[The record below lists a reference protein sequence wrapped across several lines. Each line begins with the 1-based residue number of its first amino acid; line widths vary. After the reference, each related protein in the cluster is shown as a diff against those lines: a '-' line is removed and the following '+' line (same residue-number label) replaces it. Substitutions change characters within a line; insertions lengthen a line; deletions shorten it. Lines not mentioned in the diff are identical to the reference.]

1 MGEIE
6 EYLLSIGFKNEGRCS
21 TLVDDEKTLERYI
34 FMSEKDR
41 SFKFQEY
48 THSLMRSPESGR
60 TMIWT
65 YKGGTRFHGYTRS
78 VQDIKDVFRLLKK

>member
-1 MGEIE
+1 MDIKD
-6 EYLLSIGFKNEGRCS
+6 YLLGIGFTYDGTCS

-41 SFKFQEY
+41 SFKYQKY

-60 TMIWT
+60 TIIWT
-65 YKGGTRFHGYTRS
+65 YKGGTRFHGYTHV
-78 VQDIKDVFRLLKK
+78 VQDIKDVFRLLKR